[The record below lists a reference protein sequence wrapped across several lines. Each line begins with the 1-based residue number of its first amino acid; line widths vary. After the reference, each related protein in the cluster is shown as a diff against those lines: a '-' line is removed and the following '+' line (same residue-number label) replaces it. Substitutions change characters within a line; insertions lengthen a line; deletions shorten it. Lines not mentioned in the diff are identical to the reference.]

1 MRQAGEGNQYGEGRA
16 LRKTFHQLQKGGE
29 GYGREGGERNLL
41 MQKTHQWYGNLA
53 EQQELKLE
61 EFEYTKG

>member
-1 MRQAGEGNQYGEGRA
+1 MRQAGGENQYGEGSA

-29 GYGREGGERNLL
+29 GMGGRGDRNLL
-41 MQKTHQWYGNLA
+41 MQKSHQWYGNLA

>member
-1 MRQAGEGNQYGEGRA
+1 
-16 LRKTFHQLQKGGE
+16 
-29 GYGREGGERNLL
+29 